1 MQWRIEC
8 MDWKKFSGPAI
19 LIGIAIILHI
29 GMKVYGDAKYDEG
42 DTIEDGDM
50 IAICGTY
57 LLLIL
62 LCLGSIVWFAFAL
75 GGKTQKTVFLAEVP
89 SNSQHTPV
97 PLANDSHSTVAPSTI
112 GGNPVSYVREKIIIA
127 KSEGDTE
134 QMVGFL
140 IIAGSVAMFVL
151 MIILG
156 SLWILSGMGS
166 GLGGSG
172 GTCDET
178 CESLGSAAEFSMWAS
193 LLLFPCGVIALAR
206 PWSWFNSDQDIRDPV
221 VKVRVGIVSG
231 IALIAIISFGWP
243 ALLVVGIALAIFV
256 AARFGNK

>member
-1 MQWRIEC
+1 
-8 MDWKKFSGPAI
+8 MDWKKFAGPAI
-19 LIGIAIILHI
+19 LIGIAIILYVGI
-29 GMKVYGDAKYDEG
+29 QAYGDAKYDEG

-57 LLLIL
+57 LLLVL
-62 LCLGSIVWFAFAL
+62 LCLGSIIWFAFAL
-75 GGKTQKTVFLAEVP
+75 GGKTQKTVFLAEDG
-89 SNSQHTPV
+89 SNFQHSEA
-97 PLANDSHSTVAPSTI
+97 PLESDSLSTVVHSAS
-112 GGNPVSYVREKIIIA
+112 GGPVSYVRERIIIA

-140 IIAGSVAMFVL
+140 IIAGSVVMFVL

-156 SLWILSGMGS
+156 FMWVLSGMGS

-193 LLLFPCGVIALAR
+193 FLLFPCGVIALAR
-206 PWSWFNSDQDIRDPV
+206 PWSWFRSSQDIRNPV
-221 VKVRVGIVSG
+221 VKVRLGIVLG

-243 ALLVVGIALAIFV
+243 ALLVVGIALTIFV
-256 AARFGNK
+256 AARWLNQ